1 MVLLMIMM
9 EKNDGGYVK
18 FDYDGKRYKA
28 VTDDMYTKGISGYI
42 EK

>member
-9 EKNDGGYVK
+9 EK
-18 FDYDGKRYKA
+18 RYKTI
-28 VTDDMYTKGISGYI
+28 TDDMYTKGISGYI